1 MNLGHIGIYRLVC
14 PYYSARNIQTFIS
27 RGLSMTNTL
36 NASPAQ
42 VQDVPAWGAVIAMT
56 LGVFGLVTAEFL
68 PASLLTPM
76 ASDLSI
82 TEGMAGQAV
91 SATAILAVFASLLTA
106 TVTRSMDRRYVLL
119 GFSVLLIISN
129 ILVALAPN
137 FFLLLAGRV
146 LLGIALGGFWTMAAA
161 IVMRLVPDKDIP
173 RALAIL
179 FSGVSAATIFAAP
192 LGSYLGGTIGWRN
205 VFLLVALLGVLVL
218 AVQFATLPRMQPRGR
233 ATLGTLIAVM
243 NRPRMKFGLLML
255 VLIFTGHFALFT
267 YVRPFLENV
276 TGVATAGISGIL
288 LGFGVANFIGTYI
301 AGALI
306 ARSLRLTLTLMPLI
320 IGLAG
325 IGMVSIQG
333 AVAPTAVLVA
343 IWGMAFGGVPV
354 AWSTWITRSVPDDA
368 DSGGGLLVAA
378 IQVGI
383 ATGAAAGGL
392 VFDVSGAL
400 GVFTIAALIL
410 LAAAIIVTFGLR
422 TDPVKVTQSV

>member
-1 MNLGHIGIYRLVC
+1 MSNTINGTPVLVQ
-14 PYYSARNIQTFIS
+14 N
-27 RGLSMTNTL
+27 
-36 NASPAQ
+36 
-42 VQDVPAWGAVIAMT
+42 VPAWGAVIAMT

-91 SATAILAVFASLLTA
+91 SATAIFAVIASLLIA
-106 TVTRSMDRRYVLL
+106 TVTRRIDRRYVLL
-119 GFSVLLIISN
+119 GFSMLLTISN
-129 ILVALAPN
+129 VLVALAPN
-137 FFLLLAGRV
+137 FVLLMTGRV

-161 IVMRLVPDKDIP
+161 TVMRLVPDKSIP

-192 LGSYLGGTIGWRN
+192 LGSYLGGIIGWRN
-205 VFLLVALLGVLVL
+205 VFLLASLLGVLALV
-218 AVQFATLPRMQPRGR
+218 VQFATLPRMPPRGR
-233 ATLGTLIAVM
+233 ATLRTLIAVM
-243 NRPRMKFGLLML
+243 NRPRMKFGLFAL

-267 YVRPFLENV
+267 YVRPFLESV
-276 TGVATAGISGIL
+276 TGVATAGVSGIL

-306 ARSLRLTLTLMPLI
+306 ARSLRLTLTIMPLI

-354 AWSTWITRSVPDDA
+354 AWSTWITRSVPDEA
-368 DSGGGLLVAA
+368 ESGGGLLVAA
-378 IQVGI
+378 IQIGI
-383 ATGAAAGGL
+383 AAGAAAGGF

-400 GVFTIAALIL
+400 GVFTISALIL
-410 LAAAIIVTFGLR
+410 LASAFIVTLGLR
-422 TDPVKVTQSV
+422 ISPVEIK

>member
-1 MNLGHIGIYRLVC
+1 
-14 PYYSARNIQTFIS
+14 
-27 RGLSMTNTL
+27 MTNTV
-36 NASPAQ
+36 NVSPAQ
-42 VQDVPAWGAVIAMT
+42 TQDVPAWGAVIAMT

-91 SATAILAVFASLLTA
+91 SATAIFAVIASLLIA
-106 TVTRSMDRRYVLL
+106 TVTRRIDRRYVLL
-119 GFSVLLIISN
+119 GFSMLLTISN
-129 ILVALAPN
+129 VIVALAPN
-137 FFLLLAGRV
+137 FVLLMTGRV

-161 IVMRLVPDKDIP
+161 TVMRLVPDKSIP

-192 LGSYLGGTIGWRN
+192 LGSYLGGIIGWRN
-205 VFLLVALLGVLVL
+205 VFLLASLLGVLALV
-218 AVQFATLPRMQPRGR
+218 VQFATLPRMPPRGR
-233 ATLGTLIAVM
+233 ATLRTLIAVM
-243 NRPRMKFGLLML
+243 NRPRMKFGLFAL

-301 AGALI
+301 AGTLI
-306 ARSLRLTLTLMPLI
+306 ARSLRLTLTIMPLI

-354 AWSTWITRSVPDDA
+354 AWSTWITRSVPDEA
-368 DSGGGLLVAA
+368 ESGGGLLVAA
-378 IQVGI
+378 IQIGI
-383 ATGAAAGGL
+383 GAGAAAGGF

-400 GVFTIAALIL
+400 GVFTISALIL
-410 LAAAIIVTFGLR
+410 LASTFIVTLGLR
-422 TDPVKVTQSV
+422 ISPVEIK

>member
-1 MNLGHIGIYRLVC
+1 MNLRHIGIYRPACPHYSVC
-14 PYYSARNIQTFIS
+14 SVQTFIS
-27 RGLSMTNTL
+27 RGLSMTNTV
-36 NASPAQ
+36 NVSPAQ
-42 VQDVPAWGAVIAMT
+42 TQDVPAWGAVIAMT

-91 SATAILAVFASLLTA
+91 SATAIFAVIASLLIA
-106 TVTRSMDRRYVLL
+106 TVTRRIDRRYVLL
-119 GFSVLLIISN
+119 GFSMLLTISN
-129 ILVALAPN
+129 VIVALAPN
-137 FFLLLAGRV
+137 FVLLMTGRV

-161 IVMRLVPDKDIP
+161 TVMRLVPDKSIP

-192 LGSYLGGTIGWRN
+192 LGSYLGGIIGWRN
-205 VFLLVALLGVLVL
+205 VFLLASLLGVLALV
-218 AVQFATLPRMQPRGR
+218 VQFATLPRMPPRGR
-233 ATLGTLIAVM
+233 ATLRTLIAVM
-243 NRPRMKFGLLML
+243 NRPRMKFGLFAL

-301 AGALI
+301 AGTLI
-306 ARSLRLTLTLMPLI
+306 ARSLRLTLTIMPLI

-354 AWSTWITRSVPDDA
+354 AWSTWITRSVPDEA
-368 DSGGGLLVAA
+368 ESGGGLLVAA
-378 IQVGI
+378 IQIGI
-383 ATGAAAGGL
+383 GAGAAAGGF

-400 GVFTIAALIL
+400 GVFTISALIL
-410 LAAAIIVTFGLR
+410 LASTFIVTLGLR
-422 TDPVKVTQSV
+422 ISPVEIK

>member
-1 MNLGHIGIYRLVC
+1 MSNTINGTPVLVQ
-14 PYYSARNIQTFIS
+14 N
-27 RGLSMTNTL
+27 
-36 NASPAQ
+36 
-42 VQDVPAWGAVIAMT
+42 VPAWGAVIAMT

-91 SATAILAVFASLLTA
+91 SATAIFAVIASLLIA
-106 TVTRSMDRRYVLL
+106 TVTRRIDRRYVLL
-119 GFSVLLIISN
+119 GFSMLLTISN
-129 ILVALAPN
+129 VLVALAPN
-137 FFLLLAGRV
+137 FVLLMTGRV
-146 LLGIALGGFWTMAAA
+146 LLGIAIGGFWTMAAA
-161 IVMRLVPDKDIP
+161 TVMRLVPDKSIP

-192 LGSYLGGTIGWRN
+192 LGSYLGGIIGWRN
-205 VFLLVALLGVLVL
+205 VFLLASLLGVLALV
-218 AVQFATLPRMQPRGR
+218 VQFATLPRMPPRGR
-233 ATLGTLIAVM
+233 ATLRTLITVM
-243 NRPRMKFGLLML
+243 NRPRMKFGLFAL

-276 TGVATAGISGIL
+276 TGVATAGVSGIL

-306 ARSLRLTLTLMPLI
+306 ARSLRLTLTIMPLI

-354 AWSTWITRSVPDDA
+354 AWSTWITRSFPDEA
-368 DSGGGLLVAA
+368 ESGGGLLVAA
-378 IQVGI
+378 IQIGI
-383 ATGAAAGGL
+383 GAGAAAGGF

-400 GVFTIAALIL
+400 GVFTISALIL
-410 LAAAIIVTFGLR
+410 LASAFIVTLGLR
-422 TDPVKVTQSV
+422 ISPVEIK

>member
-1 MNLGHIGIYRLVC
+1 MSNTINGTPVLVQ
-14 PYYSARNIQTFIS
+14 N
-27 RGLSMTNTL
+27 
-36 NASPAQ
+36 
-42 VQDVPAWGAVIAMT
+42 VPAWGAVIAMT

-91 SATAILAVFASLLTA
+91 SATAIFAVIASLLIA
-106 TVTRSMDRRYVLL
+106 TVTSRIDRRYVLL
-119 GFSVLLIISN
+119 GFSMLLTISN
-129 ILVALAPN
+129 VLVALAPN
-137 FFLLLAGRV
+137 FVLLMTGRV
-146 LLGIALGGFWTMAAA
+146 LLGIAIGGFWTMAAA
-161 IVMRLVPDKDIP
+161 TVMRLVPDKSIP

-192 LGSYLGGTIGWRN
+192 LGSYLGGIIGWRN
-205 VFLLVALLGVLVL
+205 VFLLASLLGVLALV
-218 AVQFATLPRMQPRGR
+218 VQFATLPRMPPRGR
-233 ATLGTLIAVM
+233 ATLRTLITVM
-243 NRPRMKFGLLML
+243 NRPRMKFGLFAL

-276 TGVATAGISGIL
+276 TGVATAGVSGIL

-306 ARSLRLTLTLMPLI
+306 ARSLRLTLTIMPLI

-354 AWSTWITRSVPDDA
+354 AWSTWITRSFPDEA
-368 DSGGGLLVAA
+368 ESGGGLLVAA
-378 IQVGI
+378 IQIGI
-383 ATGAAAGGL
+383 GAGAAAGGF

-400 GVFTIAALIL
+400 GVFTISALIL
-410 LAAAIIVTFGLR
+410 LASAFIVTLGLR
-422 TDPVKVTQSV
+422 ISPVKKK

>member
-1 MNLGHIGIYRLVC
+1 
-14 PYYSARNIQTFIS
+14 
-27 RGLSMTNTL
+27 MTNTD
-36 NASPAQ
+36 NVSPAQ

-91 SATAILAVFASLLTA
+91 SATAILAVIASLLTA
-106 TVTRSMDRRYVLL
+106 TVTRRIDRRYVLL
-119 GFSVLLIISN
+119 SFSVLLIISN
-129 ILVALAPN
+129 ILVAFAPN
-137 FFLLLAGRV
+137 FILLLVGRM

-161 IVMRLVPDKDIP
+161 IVMRLVPLKDIP

-205 VFLLVALLGVLVL
+205 VFLLVSLLGVLVF
-218 AVQFATLPRMQPRGR
+218 AVQFATLPKMQPRGR
-233 ATLGTLIAVM
+233 ATLGTLIAVI
-243 NRPRMKFGLLML
+243 NRPRMKFGLFML

-276 TGVATAGISGIL
+276 TGVATAGVSGIL
-288 LGFGVANFIGTYI
+288 LGFGIANFIGTYI

-325 IGMVSIQG
+325 IGMISIQG
-333 AVAPTAVLVA
+333 SIAPTAVLVA

-354 AWSTWITRSVPDDA
+354 AWSTWITRSVPDEA
-368 DSGGGLLVAA
+368 ESGGGLVVAA
-378 IQVGI
+378 IQIGI
-383 ATGAAAGGL
+383 GTGAAAGGL
-392 VFDVSGAL
+392 VYDVSGAL

-410 LAAAIIVTFGLR
+410 LAAAAIVTLGLR
-422 TDPVKVTQSV
+422 KDPAAVAKSI

>member
-1 MNLGHIGIYRLVC
+1 
-14 PYYSARNIQTFIS
+14 
-27 RGLSMTNTL
+27 MTNTL

-205 VFLLVALLGVLVL
+205 VFLLVALLGILVL
-218 AVQFATLPRMQPRGR
+218 AVQFATLPRMQPRSR

-320 IGLAG
+320 IGLIG

-333 AVAPTAVLVA
+333 AVTPTAVLVA

-354 AWSTWITRSVPDDA
+354 AWSTWITRSVPDEA
-368 DSGGGLLVAA
+368 ESGGGLLVAA

-410 LAAAIIVTFGLR
+410 LVAAIIVTFGLR

>member
-1 MNLGHIGIYRLVC
+1 
-14 PYYSARNIQTFIS
+14 
-27 RGLSMTNTL
+27 MTNTV
-36 NASPAQ
+36 NVSSTQ
-42 VQDVPAWGAVIAMT
+42 VQETPAWWAVIAMA

-76 ASDLSI
+76 AADLSI

-106 TVTRSMDRRYVLL
+106 TVTRTMDRRYVLL

-129 ILVALAPN
+129 VLVALAPN

-218 AVQFATLPRMQPRGR
+218 AVQFVTLPRMQPRGR

-288 LGFGVANFIGTYI
+288 LGFGVANFIGTHV
-301 AGALI
+301 AGAI
-306 ARSLRLTLTLMPLI
+306 VARSLRLSLTLMPLI

-325 IGMVSIQG
+325 IGMVGIQG
-333 AVAPTAVLVA
+333 AIAPTAVLVA

-354 AWSTWITRSVPDDA
+354 AWSTWITRSVPDEA
-368 DSGGGLLVAA
+368 ESGGGLLVAA
-378 IQVGI
+378 IQIGI

-392 VFDVSGAL
+392 VFDTSGAL

-410 LAAAIIVTFGLR
+410 LSAAFFITLGLR
-422 TDPVKVTQSV
+422 TDSVKVPQGA

>member
-1 MNLGHIGIYRLVC
+1 
-14 PYYSARNIQTFIS
+14 
-27 RGLSMTNTL
+27 MTNTV
-36 NASPAQ
+36 NESSTQ
-42 VQDVPAWGAVIAMT
+42 TKETPAWWAVIAMA

-106 TVTRSMDRRYVLL
+106 TVTRRMDRRYVLL

-137 FFLLLAGRV
+137 FFLLLVGRV

-192 LGSYLGGTIGWRN
+192 LGSYLGDTIGWRN

-218 AVQFATLPRMQPRGR
+218 AVQFVTLPRMQPRGR
-233 ATLGTLIAVM
+233 ATLGTLIAVI

-288 LGFGVANFIGTYI
+288 LGFGVANFIGTHV
-301 AGALI
+301 AGAMV
-306 ARSLRLTLTLMPLI
+306 ARSLRLSLTIMPLI

-325 IGMVSIQG
+325 IGMVSMQG
-333 AVAPTAVLVA
+333 AIAPTAVLVA

-354 AWSTWITRSVPDDA
+354 AWSTWITRIVPDEA
-368 DSGGGLLVAA
+368 ESGGGLLVAA
-378 IQVGI
+378 IQIGI

-392 VFDVSGAL
+392 VFDTSGAL

-410 LAAAIIVTFGLR
+410 LAAAILITLGLR
-422 TDPVKVTQSV
+422 TDSESVLKSA

>member
-1 MNLGHIGIYRLVC
+1 
-14 PYYSARNIQTFIS
+14 
-27 RGLSMTNTL
+27 MTNTV
-36 NASPAQ
+36 NVSPAHQ
-42 VQDVPAWGAVIAMT
+42 AQEVPAWGAVIAMT

-76 ASDLSI
+76 AFDLSI

-91 SATAILAVFASLLTA
+91 SATAILAVITSLLTA
-106 TVTRSMDRRYVLL
+106 TLTRRMDRRYVLL

-137 FFLLLAGRV
+137 FLLLLAGRV

-161 IVMRLVPDKDIP
+161 TVMRLVPDKSVP

-192 LGSYLGGTIGWRN
+192 LGSYLGGVIGWRN
-205 VFLLVALLGVLVL
+205 VFLLASLLGVLAL
-218 AVQFATLPRMQPRGR
+218 FVQFFTLPRMQPQGR
-233 ATLGTLIAVM
+233 ATLRTLIAVM
-243 NRPRMKFGLLML
+243 NRPRMKFGLFML

-276 TGVATAGISGIL
+276 TGVATAGVSGIL
-288 LGFGVANFIGTYI
+288 LGFGIANFIGTHI

-325 IGMVSIQG
+325 IGMVSVQG
-333 AVAPTAVLVA
+333 DIAPTAVLVA

-354 AWSTWITRSVPDDA
+354 AWSTWITRSVPDEA
-368 DSGGGLLVAA
+368 ESGGGLLVAA

-383 ATGAAAGGL
+383 GAGAAAGGL

-400 GVFTIAALIL
+400 GVFTIAAIIL
-410 LAAAIIVTFGLR
+410 LAAAIIVTLGLR
-422 TDPVKVTQSV
+422 SAPVEIK

>member
-1 MNLGHIGIYRLVC
+1 
-14 PYYSARNIQTFIS
+14 
-27 RGLSMTNTL
+27 MTNTV

-161 IVMRLVPDKDIP
+161 VVMRLVPDKDIP

-205 VFLLVALLGVLVL
+205 VFLLVALLGILVL
-218 AVQFATLPRMQPRGR
+218 AVQFATLPRMQPRSR

-320 IGLAG
+320 IGLVG

-333 AVAPTAVLVA
+333 AVTPTAVLVA

-354 AWSTWITRSVPDDA
+354 AWSTWITRSVPDEA
-368 DSGGGLLVAA
+368 ESGGGLLVAA

>member
-1 MNLGHIGIYRLVC
+1 
-14 PYYSARNIQTFIS
+14 
-27 RGLSMTNTL
+27 MTNTV
-36 NASPAQ
+36 NVSPAQ
-42 VQDVPAWGAVIAMT
+42 AQQDVPAWGAVIAMT
-56 LGVFGLVTAEFL
+56 LGVFGLVSAEFL

-106 TVTRSMDRRYVLL
+106 TVTRRMDRRYVLL

-129 ILVALAPN
+129 VLVALAPN
-137 FFLLLAGRV
+137 FFLLLVGRV

-192 LGSYLGGTIGWRN
+192 LGSYLGGIIGWRN

-218 AVQFATLPRMQPRGR
+218 AVQFVTLPKMQPRGR
-233 ATLGTLIAVM
+233 ATLGTLIAVI

-288 LGFGVANFIGTYI
+288 LGFGVANFIGTHV
-301 AGALI
+301 AGAMV
-306 ARSLRLTLTLMPLI
+306 ARSLRLSLTIMPLI

-325 IGMVSIQG
+325 IGMVSMQG
-333 AVAPTAVLVA
+333 AIAPTAVLVA

-354 AWSTWITRSVPDDA
+354 AWSTWITRIVPDEA
-368 DSGGGLLVAA
+368 ESGGGLLVAA
-378 IQVGI
+378 IQIGI

-392 VFDVSGAL
+392 VFDISGAL
-400 GVFTIAALIL
+400 GVFSIAAMIL
-410 LAAAIIVTFGLR
+410 LAAAIAVAIGLR
-422 TDPVKVTQSV
+422 TGPAK

>member
-1 MNLGHIGIYRLVC
+1 
-14 PYYSARNIQTFIS
+14 
-27 RGLSMTNTL
+27 MTNTV
-36 NASPAQ
+36 NVSSTQ
-42 VQDVPAWGAVIAMT
+42 VQETPAWWAVIAMA

-76 ASDLSI
+76 AADLSI

-106 TVTRSMDRRYVLL
+106 TVTRTMDRRYVLL

-129 ILVALAPN
+129 VLVALAPN

-179 FSGVSAATIFAAP
+179 FSGVSTATIFAAP

-205 VFLLVALLGVLVL
+205 VFLLVALLGILVL
-218 AVQFATLPRMQPRGR
+218 AVQFVTLPRMQPRGR

-288 LGFGVANFIGTYI
+288 LGFGVANFIGTHV
-301 AGALI
+301 AGAI
-306 ARSLRLTLTLMPLI
+306 VARSLRLSLTLMPLI

-325 IGMVSIQG
+325 IGMVGIQG
-333 AVAPTAVLVA
+333 AIAPTAVLVA

-354 AWSTWITRSVPDDA
+354 AWSTWITRSVPDEA
-368 DSGGGLLVAA
+368 ESGGGLLVAA
-378 IQVGI
+378 IQIGI

-392 VFDVSGAL
+392 VFDTSGAL

-410 LAAAIIVTFGLR
+410 LSAAFFITLGLR
-422 TDPVKVTQSV
+422 TDSVKVPQSA

>member
-1 MNLGHIGIYRLVC
+1 
-14 PYYSARNIQTFIS
+14 
-27 RGLSMTNTL
+27 MTNTE
-36 NASPAQ
+36 NMSPAQ

-76 ASDLSI
+76 AFDLSI

-91 SATAILAVFASLLTA
+91 SATAILAVIASLLTA
-106 TVTRSMDRRYVLL
+106 TVTRRIDRRYVLL
-119 GFSVLLIISN
+119 SFSVLLIISN
-129 ILVALAPN
+129 ILVAFAPN
-137 FFLLLAGRV
+137 FILLLVGRM

-205 VFLLVALLGVLVL
+205 VFLLVSLLGVLVF
-218 AVQFATLPRMQPRGR
+218 AVQFATLPKMQPRGR
-233 ATLGTLIAVM
+233 ATLGTLIAVI
-243 NRPRMKFGLLML
+243 NRPRMKFGLFML

-276 TGVATAGISGIL
+276 TGVATAGVSGIL
-288 LGFGVANFIGTYI
+288 LGFGIANFIGTYI

-325 IGMVSIQG
+325 IGMISIQG
-333 AVAPTAVLVA
+333 SIAPTAVLVA

-354 AWSTWITRSVPDDA
+354 AWSTWITRSVPDEA
-368 DSGGGLLVAA
+368 ESGGGLVVAA
-378 IQVGI
+378 IQIGI
-383 ATGAAAGGL
+383 GTGAAAGGL
-392 VFDVSGAL
+392 VYDVSGAL

-410 LAAAIIVTFGLR
+410 LAAAAIVTLGLR
-422 TDPVKVTQSV
+422 NDPAAVAKSI